1 MQHRSPYRYFL
12 LTLLVILIDQG
23 VKMLVHFNMDEG
35 FAGQIRV
42 LGDWFKIHYVTNPG
56 MAFGMQ
62 LGSEY
67 GKLLLTGFRLVAMVG
82 IGYYLVR
89 LARRGAHP
97 GLLWCIAAILGGAIG
112 NVIDSIFYGKLFGL
126 TTENAPTPW
135 FHGKVIDMFF
145 FDFWEGIIPEW
156 VPVWGGSYYSTPIFN
171 VADASI
177 FLGVCVILMFQSRF
191 FHEKQE
197 EQAAEAEANEEARE
211 SLAASGEFSEN
222 SFSEPETTLEEP
234 EPAAPEKSSDENRS
248 EPV

>member
-112 NVIDSIFYGKLFGL
+112 NVLDSTFYGELFGL

-177 FLGVCVILMFQSRF
+177 FLGVCVILIFQSRF
-191 FHEKQE
+191 FHEK
-197 EQAAEAEANEEARE
+197 EEAQPGEVEAGDERGE
-211 SLAASGEFSEN
+211 PLAASGEPSEN
-222 SFSEPETTLEEP
+222 SFSASETTLEEP
-234 EPAAPEKSSDENRS
+234 EPAAPEKSSDEKRA
-248 EPV
+248 EP

>member
-1 MQHRSPYRYFL
+1 MQKSPYRYFL
-12 LTLLVILIDQG
+12 LTLLVIILDQG
-23 VKMLVHFNMDEG
+23 VKMLVHFYMDEG

-67 GKLLLTGFRLVAMVG
+67 GKLLLTGFRLAAMVG

-89 LARRGAHP
+89 LARRGAHE
-97 GLLWCIAAILGGAIG
+97 GLLWCIGAILGGAIG
-112 NVIDSIFYGKLFGL
+112 NVIDSIFYGKFFGL

-156 VPVWGGSYYSTPIFN
+156 VPGWGGSYYSTPIFN

-177 FLGVCVILMFQSRF
+177 FLGVCVILIFQGRF
-191 FHEKQE
+191 FHEKHE
-197 EQAAEAEANEEARE
+197 KPAPDAGAEPVAPEP
-211 SLAASGEFSEN
+211 EFFPSPE
-222 SFSEPETTLEEP
+222 SEPETS
-234 EPAAPEKSSDENRS
+234 APETSADEHRADGQAA
-248 EPV
+248 

>member
-1 MQHRSPYRYFL
+1 MLKSPLKYFL

-23 VKMLVHFNMDEG
+23 VKMLVHFNMSEG
-35 FAGQIRV
+35 FSGQLHVI
-42 LGDWFKIHYVTNPG
+42 GDWFKIHYVTNPG

-67 GKLLLTGFRLVAMVG
+67 GKLLLTVFRLAAMVG

-97 GLLWCIAAILGGAIG
+97 GLLWSIGAILGGAIG
-112 NVIDSIFYGKLFGL
+112 NVIDSIFYGEFFGL

-156 VPVWGGSYYSTPIFN
+156 VPLWGGTYYSTPIFN

-177 FLGVCVILMFQSRF
+177 FLGVCVILIFQGRF
-191 FHEKQE
+191 FGEKPIEPAPDATPDPVESEWPE
-197 EQAAEAEANEEARE
+197 ESQPTAEVSE
-211 SLAASGEFSEN
+211 S
-222 SFSEPETTLEEP
+222 EEP
-234 EPAAPEKSSDENRS
+234 VEENLGEEKRPDSGSVSR
-248 EPV
+248 

>member
-12 LTLLVILIDQG
+12 LTLLVILIDQS

-42 LGDWFKIHYVTNPG
+42 IGDWFKIHYVTNPG

-177 FLGVCVILMFQSRF
+177 FLGVCVILLFQSRF
-191 FHEKQE
+191 FHEK
-197 EQAAEAEANEEARE
+197 EEAQPGEVEVGDESRE
-211 SLAASGEFSEN
+211 LTAASGEPSES

-248 EPV
+248 EAV